1 MVAAAFTDSVP
12 TPVRVLIADDHPVYR
27 HGIQSLLG
35 RRSELELVGEAADA
49 HEALDAIR
57 ALEPDVAVVD
67 LQLPDFDGITVAG
80 ALERERAPTRVVI
93 VSASEDG
100 AAIYR
105 AFAHGA
111 RAYVPK
117 VCSGE
122 LLCATIL
129 AVARGE
135 SVIPPSIQ
143 SALTREIRARRDR
156 GDEPLLTPRE
166 LEILRLCAEGLSGP
180 EIASRLYL
188 SVPTVKTHLQH
199 LYGKL
204 EVSDRAAAVA
214 QGLRRGL
221 LT

>member
-1 MVAAAFTDSVP
+1 MDGAGGGEPARL
-12 TPVRVLIADDHPVYR
+12 VRVLIADDHPVYR
-27 HGIQSLLG
+27 RGAAGLIDG
-35 RRSELELVGEAADA
+35 CPDLEVVGEAGTGQGAV
-49 HEALDAIR
+49 DAIR
-57 ALEPDVAVVD
+57 TLAPDVAVID
-67 LQLPDFDGITVAG
+67 LGLPDFDGITVIG
-80 ALERERAPTRVVI
+80 SLEREGLPTRVVI

-100 AAIYR
+100 ATIYR

-117 VCSGE
+117 VATGDM
-122 LLCATIL
+122 LCATLL

-135 SVIPPSIQ
+135 SVILPSIQ

-156 GDEPLLTPRE
+156 TEEPLLTARE
-166 LEILRLCAEGLSGP
+166 LEILRFCADGLSSP
-180 EIASRLYL
+180 DIATALFL

-199 LYGKL
+199 VYAKL

-214 QGLRRGL
+214 QALRRGL

>member
-1 MVAAAFTDSVP
+1 MDGAGGGEPARL
-12 TPVRVLIADDHPVYR
+12 VRVLIADDHPVYR
-27 HGIQSLLG
+27 RGAAGLIDG
-35 RRSELELVGEAADA
+35 CPDLEVVGEAGTGQ
-49 HEALDAIR
+49 EAVDAIR
-57 ALEPDVAVVD
+57 TLAPDVAVID
-67 LQLPDFDGITVAG
+67 LGLPDFDGITVIG
-80 ALERERAPTRVVI
+80 SLEREGLPTRVVI

-100 AAIYR
+100 ATIYR

-117 VCSGE
+117 VATGDM
-122 LLCATIL
+122 LCTTLL

-135 SVIPPSIQ
+135 SVILPSIQ

-156 GDEPLLTPRE
+156 TEEPLLTARE
-166 LEILRLCAEGLSGP
+166 LEILRLCADGLSSP
-180 EIASRLYL
+180 DIATALFL

-199 LYGKL
+199 VYAKL

-214 QGLRRGL
+214 QALRRGL